1 MKVYLK
7 DVIESMEFEN
17 ELLNHFYNKKTGVI
31 IYKEDFSTSTY
42 SAEDIN
48 KIDEFEEWERELI
61 YNLQD
66 LEENPDNYIQLP
78 QKDELYELKMMMDF
92 CNSFSDISLENNLD
106 INSADEKTKLHK
118 IKQIIQDKELINEWY
133 DYREDTE
140 RELAIKWCDDN
151 NIEYIE

>member
-7 DVIESMEFEN
+7 DVIEAIEFEN

-48 KIDEFEEWERELI
+48 KIDEFEEWERDLI
-61 YNLQD
+61 CNLQD
-66 LEENPDNYIQLP
+66 LKENPDDYIQLP

-106 INSADEKTKLHK
+106 INSSDENTKLHQ
-118 IKQIIQDKELINEWY
+118 IKKIIQDKELINEWY

-140 RELAIKWCDDN
+140 REIAIKWCDDN